1 MVFEAPDGPLG
12 LILAA
17 SWANLVPKW
26 GAKMG
31 NQSAADRYQ
40 KMHFISY
47 TQSNNHLHWFNFWFL
62 FGLVLVQILEPI
74 LNPKIGPKF
83 VNFWVQ
89 FWISFFW
96 GFGALWV
103 PLGSLLGPLEALLG
117 GLWTQKRVKTKCF
130 LRVMKRLFFGL

>member
-40 KMHFISY
+40 KMHLIPY
-47 TQSNNHLHWFNFWFL
+47 TQSNNHLHGFNFWFL

-74 LNPKIGPKF
+74 LNPKIGQNLLIF
-83 VNFWVQ
+83 GSNF
-89 FWISFFW
+89 
-96 GFGALWV
+96 
-103 PLGSLLGPLEALLG
+103 GSLLFGVLEVFGCLLG
-117 GLWTQKRVKTKCF
+117 AFLGL
-130 LRVMKRLFFGL
+130 LRLSWEASGPKNTEKLIVF

>member
-1 MVFEAPDGPLG
+1 MGGLWTQKCVKTKGFLRVLKRLFLVFEAPDGPLG

-17 SWANLVPKW
+17 SWANLVPRW

-74 LNPKIGPKF
+74 LNPKIGQKF

-89 FWISFFW
+89 F
-96 GFGALWV
+96 
-103 PLGSLLGPLEALLG
+103 
-117 GLWTQKRVKTKCF
+117 
-130 LRVMKRLFFGL
+130 